1 MEGKYMLVS
10 GPAIID
16 GGKVLLVKD
25 RKDDFYK
32 LPGGEVVE
40 GEEVER
46 ACLRN
51 AREKVN
57 ADLEIKKLLCVDVLW
72 QNPTSK
78 EKMTIVLFNFL
89 VKLKNKKELRISE
102 KIIDMRWISIKDI
115 KQGKT
120 EEKISP
126 NTMFAIGFL

>member
-1 MEGKYMLVS
+1 MLVS
-10 GPAIID
+10 GPVIID

-32 LPGGEVVE
+32 LPGGEAVQ

-51 AREKVN
+51 AKEKVN
-57 ADLEIKKLLCVDVLW
+57 ADLEIKRLLCFDVLW
-72 QNPTSK
+72 QNPTSN

-102 KIIDMRWISIKDI
+102 KIIDMKWISIKDI
-115 KQGKT
+115 KNKRT
-120 EEKISP
+120 EESISP
-126 NTMFAIGFL
+126 NTMFAAGFL